1 MKTIFEAL
9 KQAEVQHKSVLLTIT
24 KNNGMTIAEWK
35 LLNLLEKQINTQD
48 KLSSETGLD
57 HSTLSR
63 QLHSLNRKKLI
74 MSESIGHNN
83 RQLSYELTLAGS
95 DALEAVNTQY
105 STFQDK
111 VFQLWSDEEFNMLQ
125 ILLNRL
131 NKSMKKPL

>member
-9 KQAEVQHKSVLLTIT
+9 KQAEVQHKSILLTIT
-24 KNNGMTIAEWK
+24 KSNGMTIAEWK
-35 LLNLLEKQINTQD
+35 LLNLLEKQIDTQD

-74 MSESIGHNN
+74 MSESIGLNN
-83 RQLSYELTLAGS
+83 RQLRYELTLAGS
-95 DALEAVNTQY
+95 DALAAVNSQY
-105 STFQDK
+105 SSFQDK